1 MAISVVIGMYI
12 GSYVSTEQSTS
23 TEVQR
28 LAQKFGQILYLL
40 EEDYLDSIDVN
51 ELADEVLIHLIDEL
65 DPHSAYVPKTSVA
78 LESSSLEK
86 GFFGIGIEYRM
97 IRDTLTVLKTVKSG
111 PSAKA
116 GILPGDQFLST
127 PDFALVGADPET
139 TYKALRGEKGTDVL
153 ISILRNGKPKQITIT
168 RGAIP
173 TYAVEA
179 NYLIDEKLGYI
190 KFSKFAKQSYDEL
203 HHAIDS
209 LKNEGMEDLILD
221 LRNNGGGYLDQAHE
235 ILDEF
240 IDSTHLLVYTKG
252 KNSKFDQSYYA
263 DRKGLF
269 ESGRLVVL
277 INENSASASEIV
289 SGSIQD
295 NDRGIIIGRRSFGK
309 GLVQQYMELLDGSVL
324 KMTISKYYTPS
335 GRCIQKPYDSDSLY
349 AADYLNRHKTGELYN
364 VDSVQIN
371 DSVKFL
377 TRNGRIVL
385 AGGGI
390 YPDIY
395 VARDTMQYS
404 SYLGKLYTNQL
415 MNLFAIEEWK
425 YLRKDLSEMSYEE
438 YLRDYTISDSSIFRL
453 HCFAESKEVE
463 YKPEQADRSLEMI
476 RNDLKALIARIQW
489 NDDKYYQIIN
499 ENDPLVQEAVDVIK
513 GEEFE
518 DMLHLNLN

>member
-1 MAISVVIGMYI
+1 MVGMFI
-12 GSYVSTEQSTS
+12 GSYVSDEQSTS
-23 TEVQR
+23 TEIQR

-40 EEDYLDSIDVN
+40 EEDYLDSVDVN
-51 ELADEVLIHLIDEL
+51 ILADEAIMHLVDEL
-65 DPHSAYVPKTSVA
+65 DPHSSYVPKSSVA
-78 LESSSLEK
+78 VENSSLEK
-86 GFFGIGIEYRM
+86 GFFGIGIEYRL
-97 IRDTLTVLKTVKSG
+97 IGDTLTVLKTVKDG
-111 PSAKA
+111 PSSRA
-116 GILPGDQFLST
+116 GILPGDQFIST
-127 PDFALVGADPET
+127 SEYDLVAADAET
-139 TYKALRGEKGTDVL
+139 TYAALRGKEDTEV
-153 ISILRNGKPKQITIT
+153 IVNILRNGQPKKFTIT

-179 NYLIDEKLGYI
+179 HYLIDEKLGYI
-190 KFSKFAKQSYDEL
+190 KFSKFAKQSYDEVRY
-203 HHAIDS
+203 AIDS
-209 LKNEGMEDLILD
+209 LKKEGMEDLILD
-221 LRNNGGGYLDQAHE
+221 LRNNGGGYLDQANE

-252 KNSKFDQSYYA
+252 KNTKFDQSYYA
-263 DRKGLF
+263 ERDGLF

-295 NDRGIIIGRRSFGK
+295 NDRGVIIGRRSFGK
-309 GLVQQYMELLDGSVL
+309 GLVQQYMELLDGSIL
-324 KMTISKYYTPS
+324 KITISKYYTPS
-335 GRCIQKPYDSDSLY
+335 GRCIQKPYDSDSIY

-364 VDSVQIN
+364 VDSVQVN

-377 TRNGRIVL
+377 TKNGRIVL

-425 YLRKDLSEMSYEE
+425 RLRPQLKGLNFEE
-438 YLRDYTISDSSIFRL
+438 YFREYTIGDSSISRL
-453 HCFAESKEVE
+453 HCFAESKGVE
-463 YKPEQADRSLEMI
+463 YKPDQADRSIELI

-489 NDDKYYQIIN
+489 DDEKYYRVCNEIDPMVLKARKVIN
-499 ENDPLVQEAVDVIK
+499 ADNFHSLLQP
-513 GEEFE
+513 
-518 DMLHLNLN
+518 